1 MYVCTQVTR
10 LRNGFPSTQR
20 EEDEFDRRENGL
32 MQDLAQRMGISIQ
45 VLYNAVEMQTY
56 MHVYLVVES
65 MHVLSLNR
73 LVRAHTVYELCCC
86 WLMLTVSCRKYLMH

>member
-1 MYVCTQVTR
+1 VTR

-45 VLYNAVEMQTY
+45 V
-56 MHVYLVVES
+56 YLRFT
-65 MHVLSLNR
+65 LL
-73 LVRAHTVYELCCC
+73 
-86 WLMLTVSCRKYLMH
+86 